1 MNPVLLIQEN
11 PFLLNVYRKL
21 SSVVKIVPY
30 VLMEERYVEELEPA
44 IHPSIDN
51 LIFVRLNRNDILEIA
66 SHKEVLKSA
75 DSMLANLKE
84 GTICLGLK
92 HNGKIVSYT
101 WCNLEVCSFKNWKM
115 KLNSDEAYL
124 YDIRTFESYR
134 GMNLAPYLRY
144 ELYKLLVDQ
153 GRTRFY
159 SISLLANVSSFK
171 FKEKLGA
178 KRIKKKVY
186 ISFFAAI

>member
-1 MNPVLLIQEN
+1 MINIVIFIQER

-44 IHPSIDN
+44 FHPSINN
-51 LIFVRLNRNDILEIA
+51 LILVRLNRNDILEIA
-66 SHKEVLKSA
+66 SHKEVLESA

-84 GTICLGLK
+84 GRICLGLK
-92 HNGKIVSYT
+92 HDGKIVSYT

-115 KLNSDEAYL
+115 QLNSDEAYL
-124 YDIRTFESYR
+124 YDIRTFKSYR
-134 GMNLAPYLRY
+134 GMKLAAYLRY
-144 ELYKLLVDQ
+144 ELYKLLIAQ

-159 SISLLANVSSFK
+159 SISLLSNVSSFK
-171 FKEKLGA
+171 FKD
-178 KRIKKKVY
+178 
-186 ISFFAAI
+186 